1 MKTASLLAALLA
13 ALSLL
18 LVSPVLASAA
28 EIRSGPTAL
37 VAPGETIDDDL
48 FAGGG
53 QTVTISGRV
62 TGDAYAVGNTV
73 IVNGSVDG
81 DLIAAAQQ
89 VIVDG
94 TIGGNVRAAGA
105 SITINGNVGR
115 NITGIAQHLNLTSAG
130 RIGGSVVALG
140 QSIDAFGPV
149 GRGPV
154 LARVDTLSVA
164 PTAHLS
170 STLDYQAKEEA
181 SLPTGAVSGA
191 VQFTPAP
198 QQAPRPEPLLN
209 GLFDLGGLIG
219 LVGTF
224 LLGAVAIT
232 LIPRGAA
239 RATELGEQQPWQTF
253 GLGLVLLLGLPIAA
267 LLIAVTLVGIPVAF
281 SGLALYFVGLL
292 LAWPAVGLVIGTQLS
307 RLARPERP
315 LPVLGTLAVGLVV
328 LHLVTH
334 MPFVGPLV
342 VFCSIVF
349 GLGML
354 VQALWNWRRARFQQ
368 PHGAEMIA
376 AAA

>member
-1 MKTASLLAALLA
+1 MN
-13 ALSLL
+13 
-18 LVSPVLASAA
+18 
-28 EIRSGPTAL
+28 I
-37 VAPGETIDDDL
+37 
-48 FAGGG
+48 AGGTL
-53 QTVTISGRV
+53 QL
-62 TGDAYAVGNTV
+62 A
-73 IVNGSVDG
+73 
-81 DLIAAAQQ
+81 
-89 VIVDG
+89 
-94 TIGGNVRAAGA
+94 
-105 SITINGNVGR
+105 
-115 NITGIAQHLNLTSAG
+115 
-130 RIGGSVVALG
+130 
-140 QSIDAFGPV
+140 GPV
-149 GRGPV
+149 GGPV

-281 SGLALYFVGLL
+281 SGLALYFVCLL

-334 MPFVGPLV
+334 VPFVGPLV

-354 VQALWNWRRARFQQ
+354 VQALWNWRRPRFQQ